1 VGPPRHFRRTPAP
14 SQIWLVLFAV
24 SMVQLK
30 RTTDRHVGGRLKNKI
45 TIASANVLVEEQESE
60 REQRMGS
67 QEDFR

>member
-1 VGPPRHFRRTPAP
+1 
-14 SQIWLVLFAV
+14 
-24 SMVQLK
+24 MVQLK